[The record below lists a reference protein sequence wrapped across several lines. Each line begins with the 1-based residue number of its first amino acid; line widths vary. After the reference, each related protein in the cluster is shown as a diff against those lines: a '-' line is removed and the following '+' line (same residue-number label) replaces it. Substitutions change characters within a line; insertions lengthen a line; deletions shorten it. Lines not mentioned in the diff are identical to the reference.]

1 MLDDVNDFIT
11 GLADQPWVYFAVFAL
26 CALDAFFPP
35 LPSESVVVSLAVL
48 SLGGAPNVWWLGVMA
63 ASGAFIGDNIA
74 YQIGQSVGVD
84 RFGWQRTA
92 RVHKMVGWA
101 RRQLETRGGLLII
114 AGRYVPIGRIAINMT
129 AGATRYPRRTFMAF
143 DIVAGV
149 SWAAW
154 SIIVGRLAG
163 HWVDDN
169 PVLGAAIAIV
179 IAVLIGTAIDHL
191 IRRFTSGRRDDK
203 PESEL
208 LREGRP

>member
-11 GLADQPWVYFAVFAL
+11 GLAGQPWVYFAVFAL

-48 SLGGAPNVWWLGVMA
+48 SLSGAPNVWWLGVLA
-63 ASGAFIGDNIA
+63 ASGAFVGDNIA
-74 YQIGQSVGVD
+74 YQIGNSVGVD

-92 RVHKMVGWA
+92 RVQKMVGWA
-101 RRQLETRGGLLII
+101 RRQLEARGGLLII

-129 AGATRYPRRTFMAF
+129 AGATHYPRRKFMAF
-143 DIVAGV
+143 DVVAGM

-154 SIIVGRLAG
+154 SIVVGRLAG
-163 HWVDDN
+163 HWVEDN

-179 IAVLIGTAIDHL
+179 IAVLIGTLIDHL
-191 IRRFTSGRRDDK
+191 IRRFTSRRSQSD
-203 PESEL
+203 PEPDVL
-208 LREGRP
+208 ADR